1 MGQWQVSITST
12 PPSSTLTLCSS
23 RSKALAAF
31 FCLFLPPVVEDGRE
45 GGGGDHPGTVPS
57 WNAPI
62 LGREAETPG
71 RVLQT
76 TEGLKA
82 VSGEN
87 AQGDTEI

>member
-1 MGQWQVSITST
+1 M
-12 PPSSTLTLCSS
+12 
-23 RSKALAAF
+23 
-31 FCLFLPPVVEDGRE
+31 EDGKGRGE
-45 GGGGDHPGTVPS
+45 GDHPGTVPS

-62 LGREAETPG
+62 LGREVESQG

-82 VSGEN
+82 VSREN

>member
-1 MGQWQVSITST
+1 MAGKHHIPAAIINAHIVLLTVKGPSCIFL
-12 PPSSTLTLCSS
+12 PFPSSSC
-23 RSKALAAF
+23 RR
-31 FCLFLPPVVEDGRE
+31 CE
-45 GGGGDHPGTVPS
+45 GGGGDHPGIVPS
-57 WNAPI
+57 WNVPI
-62 LGREAETPG
+62 LGREVETPG

>member
-23 RSKALAAF
+23 WSKALVAF
-31 FCLFLPPVVEDGRE
+31 FCFFLPSVGKDGRE
-45 GGGGDHPGTVPS
+45 GDHPGTLPS

-62 LGREAETPG
+62 LGREAETPR
-71 RVLQT
+71 RVVQT